1 METKE
6 SKTNLGSAK
15 RPVKNIPSVKEN
27 QRPKLFDYHSLNNFE
42 KILKIKE
49 GVSKSMLEEIKLKAG
64 LDYDT
69 ISWILSVAKATI
81 HNKKG
86 EAKFDQKVSEKIIV
100 LGDLYSYGYSVFE
113 DEEKFNMWMK
123 SPNRTFGEKT
133 PIQLTDTI
141 YGLEEVNNAIAR
153 IEYGIYN

>member
-6 SKTNLGSAK
+6 LKTNLVSVK
-15 RPVKNIPSVKEN
+15 RQGKTTPNIKEN
-27 QRPKLFDYHSLNNFE
+27 QRTNLLDYHSLSNFE
-42 KILKIKE
+42 KIIKIKE

-86 EAKFDQKVSEKIIV
+86 EARFDQKVSEKIIV

-113 DEEKFNMWMK
+113 DEEKFNAWMK

-133 PIQLTDTI
+133 PLQLTDTI
-141 YGLEEVNNAIAR
+141 YGMEEIKNAIAR